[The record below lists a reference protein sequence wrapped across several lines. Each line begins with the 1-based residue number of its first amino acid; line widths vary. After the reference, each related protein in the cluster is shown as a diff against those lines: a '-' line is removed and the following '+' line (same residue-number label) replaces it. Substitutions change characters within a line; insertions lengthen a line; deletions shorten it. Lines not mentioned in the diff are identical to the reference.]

1 MFNIAGFAISLAEV
15 IGLIVTIVGIWLVV
29 RQLREAKLDSQMGG
43 MMDLRQMISDNT
55 EFEQLLSELIAEDD
69 WESLN
74 AEEAHSH
81 IFDSDE
87 HTEAWNELTSFFE
100 LYSLLV
106 RKKAL
111 DEGMAYAYNGKFVS
125 LWWKRL
131 EKIARQQRIELKW
144 DDLLENWEW
153 LAARFEKKS
162 T

>member
-29 RQLREAKLDSQMGG
+29 RQLREAKLASQMGG

-74 AEEAHSH
+74 AEEAHSR

-125 LWWKRL
+125 LWWIRL

-153 LAARFEKKS
+153 LAIKFEKKS